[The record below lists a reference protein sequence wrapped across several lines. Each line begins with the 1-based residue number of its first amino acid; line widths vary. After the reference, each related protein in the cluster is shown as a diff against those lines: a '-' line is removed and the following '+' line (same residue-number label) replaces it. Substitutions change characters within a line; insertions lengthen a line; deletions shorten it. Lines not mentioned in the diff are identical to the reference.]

1 MSRYQKGKTS
11 LNFTEV
17 RDSDWQWH
25 QQGHM
30 QVCTLLQTD
39 NHTRTPPLL
48 CFLQAGCPSCCPT
61 NSIKALEAINTN
73 SKYKRN
79 KNYSENL
86 HICEKSLLCHL
97 QITAISLRLQSP
109 MLKCTLWVILKWLN
123 LTASK
128 STNSH
133 TIKFSLLR
141 YWTVFSH
148 NLTPGFLWSTSWP
161 RYLSINQM
169 QQLQFN

>member
-1 MSRYQKGKTS
+1 VSRYQKGKTS

-86 HICEKSLLCHL
+86 HICQKFVMPSANNSYISKIA
-97 QITAISLRLQSP
+97 ITNAQ
-109 MLKCTLWVILKWLN
+109 MHTLGNFEMAQLN
-123 LTASK
+123 S
-128 STNSH
+128 
-133 TIKFSLLR
+133 
-141 YWTVFSH
+141 
-148 NLTPGFLWSTSWP
+148 
-161 RYLSINQM
+161 Q
-169 QQLQFN
+169 

>member
-25 QQGHM
+25 LAPDRQSHQNPTT
-30 QVCTLLQTD
+30 Q
-39 NHTRTPPLL
+39 
-48 CFLQAGCPSCCPT
+48 FLQAGCPSCCPT

-73 SKYKRN
+73 SKYKR
-79 KNYSENL
+79 K
-86 HICEKSLLCHL
+86 KSLLCHL
-97 QITAISLRLQSP
+97 QTTAIYLRLQSP
-109 MLKCTLWVILKWLN
+109 MLKCTLCVI
-123 LTASK
+123 SK

-133 TIKFSLLR
+133 TIKFFLLR
-141 YWTVFSH
+141 YWTVFFH